1 MDVQLKQ
8 ITKKFYGTKAL
19 DRVELSLK
27 GGEIQC
33 LVGENGAGKSTIIKI
48 LAGAYMPDEG
58 EILIDGRKVIL
69 RSPRDAQQN
78 KIAVIHQE
86 LLLVPEMSVAENI
99 FLGNWPQNLTGFV
112 DKKEMN
118 RMAEDILKRIGTN
131 IRPECRVSSL
141 STGEQQ
147 MVEIAKALSKD
158 IQVLILD
165 EPTAS
170 LSEVDA
176 NNLIRIVQELKKEG
190 IAILYVSHRL
200 EEVFAIADCITVF
213 RDGKYI
219 GCVKNG
225 EVTKDEVVRMMV
237 GRNAGADKIRERRKT
252 AGTVA
257 LEVRNLTRFGKFKN
271 ISFQLRTGEVLGIAG
286 LVGAGR
292 TEILR
297 AVFGIDDYDSGQVLV
312 YGKESRFK
320 HPAQAI
326 AQGLSM
332 VPEDR
337 KTQGL
342 ILEQSIAYNTVL
354 GILKKIGKKGFIS
367 DRKVQQ
373 IGEEY
378 KEKLRIKA
386 PTARASAASLSGG
399 NQQKVVLA
407 RSLAMKPKIL
417 ILDEPTRGVDVGAR
431 EEIHRL
437 IDSAVEQNLAV
448 LLVSSDILELLS
460 LSDRMIV
467 LKEGEI
473 AGRFNDRNVSKEE
486 VIKLATA

>member
-1 MDVQLKQ
+1 MNVELNQ
-8 ITKKFYGTKAL
+8 ISKTFYGTKAL
-19 DRVELSLK
+19 DHVELSLK

-33 LVGENGAGKSTIIKI
+33 LVGENGAGKSTLIKV

-58 EILIDGRKVIL
+58 EIRIDGEKVIL
-69 RSPRDAQQN
+69 RSPRDAQRN

-86 LLLVPEMSVAENI
+86 LMLVPEVSVAENI
-99 FLGNWPQNLTGFV
+99 FLGDWPKNAAGLV
-112 DKKEMN
+112 NRREMN
-118 RMAEDILKRIGTN
+118 QRAEKILKKIGAN
-131 IRPECRVSSL
+131 IRPECVVAAL

-147 MVEIAKALSKD
+147 LVEIAKALSKD

-200 EEVFAIADCITVF
+200 EEVFAIADRITVF

-219 GCVKNG
+219 GCVRN
-225 EVTKDEVVRMMV
+225 EETTKEEIVKMMV
-237 GRNAGADKIRERRKT
+237 GRNAETAKKEKQRKKN
-252 AGTVA
+252 GDVV
-257 LEVRNLTRFGKFKN
+257 LEVRNLTSRGKFKN

-297 AVFGIDDYDSGQVLV
+297 AIYGMDPFDSGEIFA
-312 YGKESRFK
+312 YGRKIHFH

-326 AQGLSM
+326 SQGISM

-337 KTQGL
+337 KNQGL
-342 ILEQSIAYNTVL
+342 ILEQSISYNTVL
-354 GILKKIGKKGFIS
+354 GILKRIGKKGFIS
-367 DRKVQQ
+367 DRTVQR

-386 PTARASAASLSGG
+386 PSVRTKTSSLSGG

-407 RSLAMKPKIL
+407 RSLAMTPKIL

-437 IDSAVEQNLAV
+437 IDQAVEENLAV

-467 LKEGEI
+467 LREGEI
-473 AGRFNDRNVSKEE
+473 AGRFEDRNVSKEE

>member
-1 MDVQLKQ
+1 MNVELRQ
-8 ITKKFYGTKAL
+8 ITKSFGGTKAL
-19 DRVELSLK
+19 DHVELSLK

-33 LVGENGAGKSTIIKI
+33 LVGENGAGKSTLIKV

-58 EILIDGRKVIL
+58 EIRIDGKRVIL
-69 RSPRDAQQN
+69 RSPRDAQHN

-86 LLLVPEMSVAENI
+86 LLLVPEVSAAENI
-99 FLGNWPQNLTGFV
+99 FLGDWPKNRAGML
-112 DKKEMN
+112 DRKEMN
-118 RMAEDILKRIGTN
+118 KKAGMILKRIGASV
-131 IRPECRVSSL
+131 RPERIVATL

-147 MVEIAKALSKD
+147 LVEIAKALSRD
-158 IQVLILD
+158 IKVLILD

-176 NNLIRIVQELKKEG
+176 NNLMRIVLELRKQG

-200 EEVFAIADCITVF
+200 EEVFAIADSITVF

-219 GCVKNG
+219 GCVRNA
-225 EVTKDEVVRMMV
+225 ETTKEEIVKMMV
-237 GRNAGADKIRERRKT
+237 GKNAGMSDVRTSGKENGA
-252 AGTVA
+252 VA
-257 LEVRNLTRFGKFKN
+257 LEVKNLTSRGKFRN
-271 ISFQLRTGEVLGIAG
+271 VSFQLRTGEVLGIAG

-297 AVFGIDDYDSGQVLV
+297 AIFGIDSYDSGEILI
-312 YGKESRFK
+312 YGEKSHFR

-326 AQGLSM
+326 ARGLSM

-342 ILEQSIAYNTVL
+342 ILGQSIAYNTVL
-354 GILKKIGKKGFIS
+354 GILKKIGKKGLIN
-367 DRKVQQ
+367 DKKVQQ

-378 KEKLRIKA
+378 RKKLQIKA
-386 PTARASAASLSGG
+386 LSVRTRVASLSGG

-407 RSLAMKPKIL
+407 RSLAMKPRIL

-437 IDSAVEQNLAV
+437 IDEAVRENLAV
-448 LLVSSDILELLS
+448 LLVSSDILELLA

-467 LKEGEI
+467 LREGEI
-473 AGRFNDRNVSKEE
+473 AGRFEGRNVSKEE